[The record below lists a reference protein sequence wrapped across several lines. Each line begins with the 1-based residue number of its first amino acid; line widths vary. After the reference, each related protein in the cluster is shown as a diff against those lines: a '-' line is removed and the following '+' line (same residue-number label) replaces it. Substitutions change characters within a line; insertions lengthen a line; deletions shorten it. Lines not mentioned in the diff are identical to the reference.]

1 MPPVPSPVTHP
12 SAGRRMA
19 AWAAHAFTA
28 TGVLWGLLALLSVA
42 RAEYREALAFL
53 IVALVVDSVDGI
65 LARCARVKE
74 TTPQFD
80 GARLDNLIDYVNYV
94 FVPAVLLH
102 EAHLFPPSSA
112 LLGSALI
119 CLASAYQF
127 CQADAKTSDHFFVG
141 FPSYWNV
148 VAFYLFLGGLDPR
161 VNLAIVSF
169 FVVMVFVP
177 IKWVYPSRTARFR
190 GVTLVASALWGA
202 SCIAMLVQY
211 PIVAPWLLPASLVYI
226 AYGMAVS
233 GVLGLSARRES
244 TPASGS

>member
-1 MPPVPSPVTHP
+1 MPPVPLP
-12 SAGRRMA
+12 SAGRRVA

-28 TGVLWGLLALLSVA
+28 SGVLWGLLALLCVA

-65 LARCARVKE
+65 LARWARVKE

-80 GARLDNLIDYVNYV
+80 GALLDNLVDYVNYV

-102 EAHLFPPSSA
+102 EAHLLPPSSA
-112 LLGSALI
+112 LVGSAFI

-148 VAFYLFLGGLDPR
+148 VAFYLFLGGLDPW
-161 VNLAIVSF
+161 VNLAIVAF

-202 SCIAMLVQY
+202 LCIAMLVQH
-211 PIVAPWLLPASLVYI
+211 PTVAPWLLPASLVYI
-226 AYGMAVS
+226 VYGMALSV
-233 GVLGLSARRES
+233 VLGLSGRREPA
-244 TPASGS
+244 PASGS